1 MKNEHKNILIIG
13 GGQASAYAS
22 QEIRKHDS
30 ESTVT
35 IVTEEKFLPYERP
48 PLSKNCLVDKRKY
61 EDCLF
66 FPEKLTL
73 GTLISYL
80 NEKLVLKLVVKKI
93 S

>member
-48 PLSKNCLVDKRKY
+48 PLSKTV
-61 EDCLF
+61 
-66 FPEKLTL
+66 
-73 GTLISYL
+73 
-80 NEKLVLKLVVKKI
+80 
-93 S
+93 